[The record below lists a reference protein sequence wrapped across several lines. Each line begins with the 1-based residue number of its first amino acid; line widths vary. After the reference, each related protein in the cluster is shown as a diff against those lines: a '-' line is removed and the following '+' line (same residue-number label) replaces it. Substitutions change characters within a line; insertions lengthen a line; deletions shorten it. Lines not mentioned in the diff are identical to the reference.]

1 MARRKVV
8 LDSGCGTGNVTEELL
23 KRSHVVYAVD
33 TSVKALDILR
43 KRCAG
48 HGEKLH
54 VYNVDAVKLPFE
66 DGTFDGASSMFVA
79 HFVDDFQ
86 KYLREHYLVLKP
98 GGVFALTGRTSGDNM
113 KRVVESYEDSL
124 EKRGLMP
131 ELGPQM
137 KTVRR
142 NIICGVSKMVL
153 HGYTSGEAETM
164 LKEAGFRSVQV
175 FPNPYFGQCYS
186 LTARK

>member
-23 KRSHVVYAVD
+23 KRGHVVYAVD
-33 TSVKALDILR
+33 TSVKAL
-43 KRCAG
+43 
-48 HGEKLH
+48 E
-54 VYNVDAVKLPFE
+54 
-66 DGTFDGASSMFVA
+66 
-79 HFVDDFQ
+79 
-86 KYLREHYLVLKP
+86 VLKP